1 MFPRDKKT
9 LPTSI
14 GPIEAQVSTG
24 KNVVTFR
31 DFEEKNIIKKKKKK
45 NLSKLPNWTVRCQE
59 ISVHKFF
66 FVKNGSKKAL

>member
-45 NLSKLPNWTVRCQE
+45 P
-59 ISVHKFF
+59 
-66 FVKNGSKKAL
+66 VKITQLDGAMPRNFSS